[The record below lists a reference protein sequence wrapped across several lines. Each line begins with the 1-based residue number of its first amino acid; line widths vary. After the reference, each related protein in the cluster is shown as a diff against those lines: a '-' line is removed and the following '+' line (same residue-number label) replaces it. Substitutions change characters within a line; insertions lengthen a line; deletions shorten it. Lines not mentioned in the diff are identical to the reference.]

1 MVSSASEGKIKKSY
15 TAKGGNSLSLSGG
28 RKGAKVLRATPQAGE
43 ELCKRKLL
51 PLETWA
57 LRTVRDDLAGAHC
70 TSGGEAVPFSRASHL
85 PSFSCPP
92 LSLKENLRLCYKR

>member
-15 TAKGGNSLSLSGG
+15 TAKGGNSLSLYGG

-51 PLETWA
+51 PLET
-57 LRTVRDDLAGAHC
+57 
-70 TSGGEAVPFSRASHL
+70 
-85 PSFSCPP
+85 
-92 LSLKENLRLCYKR
+92 